1 MYKYIEFA
9 VMNNRIHIIP
19 IPELLLNNA
28 YVKTNKKIQILRE
41 QKIIKV
47 CSIIKN
53 NKYMISGF

>member
-47 CSIIKN
+47 CSIIKKN
-53 NKYMISGF
+53 